1 MQTSSKK
8 DEILR
13 RYNEILNSRADISMV
28 NSDKGITNLH
38 VPSDVIVDASM
49 PAMLKN
55 GARLWDK
62 EGKEKDTNAVIPDQ
76 TYATIYEAVIEDL
89 HKNGTLNPAKLGSVS
104 NVGLMAKKLKNTAH
118 MIKHLLL
125 KKMECLKSLP
135 KVRFY

>member
-1 MQTSSKK
+1 
-8 DEILR
+8 
-13 RYNEILNSRADISMV
+13 MV

-89 HKNGTLNPAKLGSVS
+89 HKNGTLNPSKLGSVS
-104 NVGLMAKKLKNTAH
+104 NVGLMAKKLKNMDRT
-118 MIKHLLL
+118 IKPLWLKKKELL
-125 KKMECLKSLP
+125 K
-135 KVRFY
+135 